1 MAKTSKNKKA
11 ADRADEAVDTLVR
24 GAGTAAATSDA
35 GDAASDD
42 AKPGTASKGQG
53 KAEGKD
59 QGKAAQEI
67 AKDTAKKSKDDKDKK
82 AKGKKDKDD
91 KDKDDKASKKS
102 KDDDK
107 GKKRDA
113 ALDGGSSAATTGSLA
128 FGDPDF
134 TFSETLRAERGLVLA
149 DVDTRATPGYEG
161 DKKSAAMDLVEGQTE
176 LSDLQER
183 LWANGKDGD
192 GPSVLLLVQGMD
204 TSGKGGIMR
213 HVVGATDPG
222 GVKYTAFKAPTP
234 EERAHDFLWRI
245 DRALP
250 DPGQLGVFDRSQYE
264 DVLVVRV
271 NELIPRSEW
280 MRRYAQIN
288 AFERAALARGITV
301 VKVMLHI
308 SSDEQKARLG
318 ERLDRPDKYY
328 KYNPGDIAERA
339 RWDDYMEA
347 YQAVLAKTSTKGAPW
362 HVVPADRKWYARLAV
377 QQILLEHLRG
387 LDLEWPAATFDVAT
401 EQERLAQT

>member
-1 MAKTSKNKKA
+1 MPLRQLQRNVRQHGAGLRLLAAELPSVVLTGYNLEVRDEDGFVGDKA
-11 ADRADEAVDTLVR
+11 AGAAALA
-24 GAGTAAATSDA
+24 AGTDRL
-35 GDAASDD
+35 
-42 AKPGTASKGQG
+42 
-53 KAEGKD
+53 AE
-59 QGKAAQEI
+59 
-67 AKDTAKKSKDDKDKK
+67 
-82 AKGKKDKDD
+82 
-91 KDKDDKASKKS
+91 
-102 KDDDK
+102 
-107 GKKRDA
+107 
-113 ALDGGSSAATTGSLA
+113 
-128 FGDPDF
+128 
-134 TFSETLRAERGLVLA
+134 
-149 DVDTRATPGYEG
+149 
-161 DKKSAAMDLVEGQTE
+161 
-176 LSDLQER
+176 LQER
-183 LWANGKDGD
+183 LFAASRVGGD
-192 GPSVLLLVQGMD
+192 RSVLLMVQGMD

-271 NELIPRSEW
+271 NELVPRSEW